1 MEAYAT
7 MYFSLPCGYRMEHLS
22 IALTMSVFPFAIIIH
37 HHYCSFSRTLE
48 EPDLG
53 NGLFDHCATAVQA
66 EWTHMT
72 QVLQHRQVSL
82 KVQRNAISREAAQP
96 WLQDFVV
103 PEWKQDIQMHVSTH
117 NAHILASLHR
127 ACPQQP
133 TQPKKSFITEE
144 IWQLRQD
151 KLQSGKT

>member
-1 MEAYAT
+1 
-7 MYFSLPCGYRMEHLS
+7 MEHLS

-48 EPDLG
+48 ELDLG
-53 NGLFDHCATAVQA
+53 NGLFDHCATAVQV

-103 PEWKQDIQMHVSTH
+103 PEWKQDIQTHVSTH
-117 NAHILASLHR
+117 NAHILASQVFIEHARSSLRNLKR
-127 ACPQQP
+127 ASSQKRFGSLDRINCRVE
-133 TQPKKSFITEE
+133 KHEA
-144 IWQLRQD
+144 RRVR
-151 KLQSGKT
+151 